1 MVDNSILR
9 FRGVN
14 LLPLMRAVLRSSG
27 PERSGQGAAS
37 QSSSRGKRK
46 MRRLSLRV
54 AALVMAALLV
64 ASVLAGCAKAPATSS
79 QGPAPAGE
87 KRIKIG
93 VSVATMQESVYSFM
107 KKAIEDQAAKDG
119 VDIVWV
125 SADNKEDKQLADV
138 ENLLSQGINGLI
150 LHSVNTGAA
159 ANLVAKAKAKNVPVV
174 AMDRLPENT
183 NDVALYV
190 TADSKKVGE
199 EQAKY
204 LVSKL
209 GGKGKV
215 IILEGEAGNGV
226 ARDITAG
233 NKEILGQNAGIQI
246 VADQAHKSWARDLAM
261 ATVENVL
268 TKENNDIQGVLA
280 NNSGMAMGAVQALK
294 KRGLAGKVVV
304 IGSDA
309 DLDACQ
315 SIVAGEL
322 TADVDKKPV
331 ELGLASY
338 RAALALARGQSVNA
352 DTTIGSIK
360 VQLTPIQLI
369 DKTNVDTM
377 TYRWP
382 ELKK

>member
-1 MVDNSILR
+1 
-9 FRGVN
+9 
-14 LLPLMRAVLRSSG
+14 
-27 PERSGQGAAS
+27 
-37 QSSSRGKRK
+37 
-46 MRRLSLRV
+46 MRRLSLRLT
-54 AALVMAALLV
+54 ALVMAALLV
-64 ASVLAGCAKAPATSS
+64 TSVAAGCSKAPVTTPTT
-79 QGPAPAGE
+79 QAPTAE
-87 KRIKIG
+87 KRVKIG

-107 KKAIEDQAAKDG
+107 KKAIEEQAAKDG

-125 SADNKEDKQLADV
+125 SADNKEEKQLGDV
-138 ENLLSQGINGLI
+138 ENLLSQGIHALV

-183 NDVALYV
+183 SDVALYV
-190 TADSKKVGE
+190 TADSKKVGQ
-199 EQAKY
+199 EQARY
-204 LVSKL
+204 LADKL

-233 NKEILGQNAGIQI
+233 NKEVLSQHPGIRI

-261 ATVENVL
+261 ATVENLL
-268 TKENNDIQGVLA
+268 TKEKNDIQGILA

-294 KRGLAGKVVV
+294 KRGLAGKVLV

-315 SIVAGEL
+315 SIIAGEL
-322 TADVDKKPV
+322 TADVDKKPI

-338 RAALALARGQSVNA
+338 RAALALARGQAVNGDTAVGSV
-352 DTTIGSIK
+352 K

-369 DKTNVDTM
+369 DKANVDTM